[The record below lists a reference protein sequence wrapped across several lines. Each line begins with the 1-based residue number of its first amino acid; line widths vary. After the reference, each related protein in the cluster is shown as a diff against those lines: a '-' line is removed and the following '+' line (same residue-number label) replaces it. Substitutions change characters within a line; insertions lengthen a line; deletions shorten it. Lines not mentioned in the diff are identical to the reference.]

1 MVVQWKEGMRVVP
14 TLLCKVVIH
23 LRCAEEEKTFLPPG
37 KSNRK
42 NRVLPEAPPPGEA
55 PGQGWRRGPPDAVKI
70 VIGLTSSSIWSDRV
84 HMLVAVSSGSIFSPA
99 AKEPMERSTTVLVPF
114 ATVLTHRPT
123 ILANLL
129 SSKAAEVELRGA
141 KGLW

>member
-1 MVVQWKEGMRVVP
+1 M
-14 TLLCKVVIH
+14 
-23 LRCAEEEKTFLPPG
+23 LPVTP
-37 KSNRK
+37 
-42 NRVLPEAPPPGEA
+42 LPGEA
-55 PGQGWRRGPPDAVKI
+55 PGQGWRRGPPDAVII
-70 VIGLTSSSIWSDRV
+70 VTSLTSSSIWSDRV
-84 HMLVAVSSGSIFSPA
+84 HMLVPVSSGSIFSPEE
-99 AKEPMERSTTVLVPF
+99 KEPMERSTTVLVPF